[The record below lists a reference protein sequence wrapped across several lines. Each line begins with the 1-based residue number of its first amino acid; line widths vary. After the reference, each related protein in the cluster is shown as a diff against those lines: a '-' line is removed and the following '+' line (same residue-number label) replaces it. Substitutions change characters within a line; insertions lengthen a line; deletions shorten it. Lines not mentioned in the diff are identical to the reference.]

1 MFAVH
6 GCVTGSFAARI
17 PWIASHVGVG
27 VGHLGIALL
36 MPGIGALLAMPF
48 SGRLAHRFA
57 LRPFVTATIVAWCA
71 CLVLPALPT
80 SLAALCAVLLV
91 FGAVAGLADM
101 AMNAEGV
108 LVEKLFGRSV
118 MSSLHGFW
126 SVGVLVGSAVSAL
139 ASHAGIDT
147 RAQFAVEALVL
158 AAVGVA
164 VAQFLI
170 DDPTTTNAP
179 APPHFALPTRPVL
192 LIGLVGLCAVF
203 GEQAGT
209 EWSAFYIRNEL
220 GGSAS
225 VAALAVSAF
234 ALAMATVRLMGD
246 RVIRRLG
253 PVRTV
258 RISGA
263 CAFVGAVAVVLAPGL
278 AVGLLGFA
286 LLGIGLAVVVPLVFA
301 AAGRVGA
308 ASRAQHRRRRR
319 RGLRERP
326 RRPGSDRRHRL
337 GFVAHDVVLP
347 RRRPGGNHRLG
358 RGRASPRRL
367 AAQVTSPHTG
377 AGALTSL
384 LTPLRLSGLGARR
397 RRASRTPL
405 RTPACPS
412 SRTHRSGVGALG
424 TLRPGFAT
432 TAS

>member
-57 LRPFVTATIVAWCA
+57 LRPFVTATIVAWSA

-147 RAQFAVEALVL
+147 RVQFAVEALVL

-164 VAQFLI
+164 VAQLLI
-170 DDPTTTNAP
+170 EDPTTTDAP

-209 EWSAFYIRNEL
+209 DWSAFYIRNEL

-234 ALAMATVRLMGD
+234 AVAMATVRLMGD

-308 ASRAQHRRRRR
+308 HPARSIAGVAVVAYASGLVAPGVIGGIASASSLTTSFCLVAALVGIIALAAGVLRRRRLAVTALSPKPHSR
-319 RGLRERP
+319 DAER
-326 RRPGSDRRHRL
+326 SATRHRSCS
-337 GFVAHDVVLP
+337 
-347 RRRPGGNHRLG
+347 R
-358 RGRASPRRL
+358 SP
-367 AAQVTSPHTG
+367 
-377 AGALTSL
+377 
-384 LTPLRLSGLGARR
+384 
-397 RRASRTPL
+397 
-405 RTPACPS
+405 
-412 SRTHRSGVGALG
+412 
-424 TLRPGFAT
+424 
-432 TAS
+432 

>member
-57 LRPFVTATIVAWCA
+57 LRPFVTATIVALSA
-71 CLVLPALPT
+71 CLVLPTLPT

-91 FGAVAGLADM
+91 LGAVAGLADM

-126 SVGVLVGSAVSAL
+126 STGVLVGSAVSAL

-147 RAQFAVEALVL
+147 RVQFAVEALVL
-158 AAVGVA
+158 ATVGAA
-164 VAQFLI
+164 VAQLLI
-170 DDPTTTNAP
+170 EDPTTTNAP

-209 EWSAFYIRNEL
+209 DWSAFYIRNEL
-220 GGSAS
+220 GGSPS

-234 ALAMATVRLMGD
+234 AVAMATVRLMGD
-246 RVIRRLG
+246 RVIRKLG

-308 ASRAQHRRRRR
+308 HPARSIAGVAVVAYASGLVAPGVIGFIASASSLTTSFCVVAALVGIIALAAGVLR
-319 RGLRERP
+319 RG
-326 RRPGSDRRHRL
+326 D
-337 GFVAHDVVLP
+337 
-347 RRRPGGNHRLG
+347 
-358 RGRASPRRL
+358 
-367 AAQVTSPHTG
+367 
-377 AGALTSL
+377 
-384 LTPLRLSGLGARR
+384 
-397 RRASRTPL
+397 
-405 RTPACPS
+405 
-412 SRTHRSGVGALG
+412 
-424 TLRPGFAT
+424 
-432 TAS
+432 